1 MLLQSA
7 ASVGIAATSV
17 ASALACAGNLYGGRS
32 AAHVW
37 WYGWVTALS
46 TGLGALPM
54 LIARDLSEWWVGLA
68 DALAGGMMTAA
79 SACLVSEALE
89 LPSEARTGLTAL
101 QGVVLGFLVGIG
113 FIRASKACLDGCGD
127 VRLGILEGVNARRA
141 LLIVLVMTLHSFSEG
156 IGIGVSFG
164 KDTSPQLGMLIT
176 TTLAVHNVPEGF
188 AVSTILVSKGMSVWG
203 ASLWSIFTSIPQPL
217 MAILAFRCVD
227 TFAAVQPIGLGFA
240 AGAMVYVA
248 WMELL
253 AEAHEACGATYAL
266 TVATGSAVLMGL
278 CHTYLL

>member
-68 DALAGGMMTAA
+68 DALAVRATSRPRDSLAARHAPTGRLACRACAVSRTQAGSMRATRGLRFRSVCRFPDRRPRHRAAPCACVPLVAQGGMMTAA

-101 QGVVLGFLVGIG
+101 QGVVYAHSLTNAPTLPPTQRTLPTAHVHPRHAQSSPSLLSSPRAAAPPPPTLCLVATWSPMVFGR
-113 FIRASKACLDGCGD
+113 RASD
-127 VRLGILEGVNARRA
+127 
-141 LLIVLVMTLHSFSEG
+141 
-156 IGIGVSFG
+156 
-164 KDTSPQLGMLIT
+164 DTPAPSHT
-176 TTLAVHNVPEGF
+176 H
-188 AVSTILVSKGMSVWG
+188 
-203 ASLWSIFTSIPQPL
+203 
-217 MAILAFRCVD
+217 
-227 TFAAVQPIGLGFA
+227 
-240 AGAMVYVA
+240 
-248 WMELL
+248 
-253 AEAHEACGATYAL
+253 AHA
-266 TVATGSAVLMGL
+266 
-278 CHTYLL
+278 